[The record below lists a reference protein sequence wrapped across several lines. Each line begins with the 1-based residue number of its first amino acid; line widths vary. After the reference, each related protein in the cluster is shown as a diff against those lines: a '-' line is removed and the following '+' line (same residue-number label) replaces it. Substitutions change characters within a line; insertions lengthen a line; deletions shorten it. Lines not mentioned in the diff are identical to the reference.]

1 MSTFSDMSS
10 IQINGTVGDGFGAIA
25 DAFAKNFD
33 EHGELGAAFALY
45 VDGEAEVDIW
55 AGIADSQ
62 TGRVWTDD
70 TLQLVYSTTKGAA
83 SICVA
88 RLVEAG
94 LVSYDEPVATYWP
107 EFAAN
112 GKEAVTVAQMM
123 SHQAGLPYATAQ
135 LGFDDLMAVT
145 PVVEALA
152 AQAPVWEPGTRHG
165 YHAVTYGW
173 LAGELVRRVDGR
185 RIGQYFAEEVAG
197 PLGLDF
203 WIGLPESEEP
213 RVSRLEA
220 APPPTDPE
228 ALAMMMQI
236 AGPGTMGFNALFMSG
251 VMLAGPVDAFNSRVV
266 HATEMP
272 AANGITTARS
282 LARMYA
288 ATVGEV
294 DGVRL
299 VDDATA
305 AAVRA
310 EAVNGPD
317 ACLVVPSRFGMGFML
332 DGDLTPMLSPSSF
345 GHAGAGGSLGYADP
359 DANVGYGYVMNQMGG
374 GIAGDPRTV
383 NLTDAVRACL

>member
-1 MSTFSDMSS
+1 MSDTT
-10 IQINGTVGDGFGAIA
+10 INGTVDDGFGAVA
-25 DAFAKNFD
+25 DAFAANFED
-33 EHGELGAAFALY
+33 RGELGAAFALY
-45 VDGEAEVDIW
+45 VDGEAKVDVW
-55 AGIADSQ
+55 AGVADKQS
-62 TGRVWTDD
+62 GRAWADD

-83 SICVA
+83 AICVA

-94 LVSYDEPVATYWP
+94 LVSYDEPVASYWP

-112 GKEAVTVAQMM
+112 GKETITVGQMM
-123 SHQAGLPYATAQ
+123 SHQGGLPYATAQ
-135 LGFDDLMAVT
+135 LSFGDLMAVT
-145 PVVEALA
+145 PVVDALA
-152 AQAPVWEPGTRHG
+152 AQAPLWEPATKHG

-185 RIGQYFAEEVAG
+185 RIGQYFADEVAG
-197 PLGLDF
+197 PLELDF

-251 VMLAGPVDAFNSRVV
+251 VMLAGPADAFNSRAV

-288 ATVGEV
+288 ATVGDV
-294 DGVRL
+294 DGHRL
-299 VDDATA
+299 IGDAMVET
-305 AAVRA
+305 VRA

-317 ACLVVPSRFGMGFML
+317 ACLVVASRFGMGFML
-332 DGDLTPMLSPSSF
+332 DGELTPMLSASSF

-359 DANVGYGYVMNQMGG
+359 DAGVGYGYVMNQMAG
-374 GIAGDPRTV
+374 GIAGDPRTIAL
-383 NLTDAVRACL
+383 NDAVRACV